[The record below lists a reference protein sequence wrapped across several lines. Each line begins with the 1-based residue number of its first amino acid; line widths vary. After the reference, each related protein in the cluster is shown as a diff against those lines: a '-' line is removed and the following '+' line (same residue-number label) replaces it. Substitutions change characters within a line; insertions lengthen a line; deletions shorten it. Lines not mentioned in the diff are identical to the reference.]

1 MSRISVVAMLVAA
14 ELLIVGMAVY
24 ALGGGPAAL
33 AGSRRHVSFAAA
45 PVEPLAA
52 GETPQVAIDDAA
64 SRVSVGVSNDGL
76 VHVRDLTQMRGAI
89 FSSSNYPQLRVT
101 RTADGVRIERSA
113 RQNFSVELF
122 GFSDEA
128 IQVDVPS
135 GSHVQIARCSGAD
148 VAGISG
154 GVNVQS
160 QDGHVNLS
168 DLRGT
173 VDASSDDGY
182 LTATNVRGDRLAM
195 ESSDGHLTLADVT
208 VGSLVART
216 REGRIE
222 ASNLTIA
229 GARPDATLHSDD
241 GPLRV
246 AGTFGPNGSY
256 EVSTDDG
263 SVNLRVPRD
272 SDLAIDASS
281 GDGRIDVDGSSLAR
295 DDSARQ
301 TLRLGAGSSTMKL
314 ATSDG
319 SIHLYTNGDF
329 HNHGF

>member
-1 MSRISVVAMLVAA
+1 MSRASVVAMLVAA

-24 ALGGGPAAL
+24 ALGYGPPTL
-33 AGSRRHVSFAAA
+33 AGSMHHVDFAAA
-45 PVEPLAA
+45 HVEPMAA
-52 GETPQVAIDDAA
+52 GGTPQVVIDDAA
-64 SRVSVGVSNDGL
+64 SRVRVGVSNDGL
-76 VHVRDLTQMRGAI
+76 VHVRDLTQMRGTI
-89 FSSSNYPQLRVT
+89 FSSSSYPQLRVT
-101 RTADGVRIERSA
+101 RTPDGVRIERAA
-113 RQNFSVELF
+113 RQHFSVGLF
-122 GFSDEA
+122 GFSTEA

-148 VAGISG
+148 VNGITG

-160 QDGHVNLS
+160 QDGHINLS

-173 VDASSDDGY
+173 VNASSDEGY

-195 ESSDGHLTLADVT
+195 ESSDGHLALADVA

-216 REGRIE
+216 HEGRIE
-222 ASNLTIA
+222 AKNLTIA
-229 GARPDATLHSDD
+229 GTRPDATLHSDD

-256 EVSTDDG
+256 EVSTDEG
-263 SVNLRVPRD
+263 SVNLRVPQD
-272 SDLAIDASS
+272 SDLAIDAST
-281 GDGRIDVDGSSLAR
+281 GEGRIEVDGSSLAR

-301 TLRLGAGSSTMKL
+301 TIRLGAGSGTMKL

-329 HNHGF
+329 QSHGF

>member
-1 MSRISVVAMLVAA
+1 MSRVSVVAMLLAA
-14 ELLIVGMAVY
+14 EVLIAGMAVY
-24 ALGGGPAAL
+24 ALGGGPTAF
-33 AGSRRHVSFAAA
+33 AGSMHRVDFAAA

-52 GETPQVAIDDAA
+52 GETPQVAINDAA

-89 FSSSNYPQLRVT
+89 FSSSSYPQLRVT

-113 RQNFSVELF
+113 RQHSSVELF
-122 GFSDEA
+122 GFSVEA

-148 VAGISG
+148 VNGITG
-154 GVNVQS
+154 GVSVQS
-160 QDGHVNLS
+160 QDGHVNLR

-195 ESSDGHLTLADVT
+195 ESSDGHLTLADVS

-216 REGRIE
+216 HDGRIE
-222 ASNLTIA
+222 ANNLTVA
-229 GARPDATLHSDD
+229 GTRPDATLHSDD

-256 EVSTDDG
+256 EVSTGDG
-263 SVNLRVPRD
+263 SVNLRVPQD
-272 SDLAIDASS
+272 SDLAIDAST

-301 TLRLGAGSSTMKL
+301 TIRLGAGSSTMKL

-329 HNHGF
+329 QSHGF

>member
-14 ELLIVGMAVY
+14 ELLIVGMAIY
-24 ALGGGPAAL
+24 ALGGGPPAL
-33 AGSRRHVSFAAA
+33 AGSMHHVDFAAA
-45 PVEPLAA
+45 PIEPLAA
-52 GETPQVAIDDAA
+52 GGTPLVAVDDAA
-64 SRVSVGVSNDGL
+64 SRVRVGVSNDGL

-89 FSSSNYPQLRVT
+89 FSSSSYPQLRVT
-101 RTADGVRIERSA
+101 RTADGVRIERPA
-113 RQNFSVELF
+113 RQHFSVDLF
-122 GFSDEA
+122 GFSTAA

-135 GSHVQIARCSGAD
+135 GSHVQIVRCSGAD
-148 VAGISG
+148 VDGITG

-160 QDGHVNLS
+160 QDGHISLS
-168 DLRGT
+168 DLRGI

-195 ESSDGHLTLADVT
+195 ESSDGHLTLADVS

-216 REGRIE
+216 RDGRIE
-222 ASNLTIA
+222 ANNLTIA

-241 GPLRV
+241 GPLRI
-246 AGTFGPNGSY
+246 AGTFGANGSY
-256 EVSTDDG
+256 EVSTGDG

-272 SDLAIDASS
+272 SDFTIDAST

-295 DDSARQ
+295 DDSAQQ
-301 TLRLGAGSSTMKL
+301 TIRLGAGSGTMKL

-329 HNHGF
+329 QSHGF

>member
-1 MSRISVVAMLVAA
+1 MSRVSVVAMLVAA
-14 ELLIVGMAVY
+14 ELLIVGMGVY
-24 ALGGGPAAL
+24 ALGGGPAAF
-33 AGSRRHVSFAAA
+33 AGSLHHAGFAAV
-45 PVEPLAA
+45 PIEPLAA
-52 GETPQVAIDDAA
+52 GEAPKVAIDDAG

-89 FSSSNYPQLRVT
+89 FSSSSYPQLRVT

-113 RQNFSVELF
+113 QQHFSVELF
-122 GFSDEA
+122 GFSTEA

-135 GSHVQIARCSGAD
+135 ASHVQIARCSGAA
-148 VAGISG
+148 VNGITG

-195 ESSDGHLTLADVT
+195 ESNDGHLTLADVA

-216 REGRIE
+216 HDGRIE
-222 ASNLTIA
+222 ANNLTIA

-256 EVSTDDG
+256 EVSTGDG
-263 SVNLRVPRD
+263 SVNLRVPQD
-272 SDLAIDASS
+272 SDLAIDAST

-295 DDSARQ
+295 DDSAPH
-301 TLRLGAGSSTMKL
+301 TIRLGAGSGTMKL

-329 HNHGF
+329 QSHGF

>member
-1 MSRISVVAMLVAA
+1 MSRISVVAMLIAA

-24 ALGGGPAAL
+24 ALGGGPVAL
-33 AGSRRHVSFAAA
+33 AGGMRHVDFAAA
-45 PVEPLAA
+45 TVEPLAA
-52 GETPQVAIDDAA
+52 GETPQIAIDDAA
-64 SRVSVGVSNDGL
+64 SRVSVGVSNDRL

-89 FSSSNYPQLRVT
+89 FSSSSYPQLRVT
-101 RTADGVRIERSA
+101 RTADGVRIERSP
-113 RQNFSVELF
+113 QQHFSVELF
-122 GFSDEA
+122 DFSAEA
-128 IQVDVPS
+128 IHVDVPS
-135 GSHVQIARCSGAD
+135 GSHVQIAHCSGAD
-148 VAGISG
+148 VDGITG

-173 VDASSDDGY
+173 VNASSDDGY

-195 ESSDGHLTLADVT
+195 ESSDGHLTLANVA

-216 REGRIE
+216 HEGRIE
-222 ASNLTIA
+222 ANNLTIA
-229 GARPDATLHSDD
+229 GERPDATLHSDD

-263 SVNLRVPRD
+263 SVKLRVPHD
-272 SDLAIDASS
+272 SDLAIDAST

-301 TLRLGAGSSTMKL
+301 TIRLGAGSGTMKL

-329 HNHGF
+329 QSHGF

>member
-33 AGSRRHVSFAAA
+33 AGSRHQVNFAAA

-113 RQNFSVELF
+113 RKNFSVALF
-122 GFSDEA
+122 GFRDEA

-195 ESSDGHLTLADVT
+195 ESSDGHLMLADVT

-301 TLRLGAGSSTMKL
+301 AIRLGVGSSTMKL

>member
-1 MSRISVVAMLVAA
+1 MSRVSVVAMLLAA
-14 ELLIVGMAVY
+14 EVWIAGMAVY
-24 ALGGGPAAL
+24 ALGGGVTF
-33 AGSRRHVSFAAA
+33 AGSVHHADFAAA
-45 PVEPLAA
+45 PVEPIAA
-52 GETPQVAIDDAA
+52 GESPAVAIDDAA

-89 FSSSNYPQLRVT
+89 FSSSSYPQLRVT
-101 RTADGVRIERSA
+101 RTGDGVRIERRA
-113 RQNFSVELF
+113 AHHFSVEVF
-122 GFSDEA
+122 GFSTEA

-148 VAGISG
+148 VDGITG
-154 GVNVQS
+154 GVNVRS
-160 QDGHVNLS
+160 QDGHVTLS
-168 DLRGT
+168 RLRGT
-173 VDASSDDGY
+173 VDAGSDDGY
-182 LTATNVRGDRLAM
+182 LTATNVQGDRLAM
-195 ESSDGHLTLADVT
+195 ESNDGHLTLADVS

-216 REGRIE
+216 HEGRIE
-222 ASNLTIA
+222 ANNLTIA

-246 AGTFGPNGSY
+246 AGTFAPNGSY

-263 SVNLRVPRD
+263 SVNLRVAQD
-272 SDLAIDASS
+272 SDLAIDAST
-281 GDGRIDVDGSSLAR
+281 GDGQIEVDGTSLAR

-301 TLRLGAGSSTMKL
+301 TIRLGAGSSTMKL

-329 HNHGF
+329 QSHGF

>member
-1 MSRISVVAMLVAA
+1 MSRVSVVAMLVAA

-24 ALGGGPAAL
+24 ALGGGPATF
-33 AGSRRHVSFAAA
+33 AGSMHHADFAAA

-89 FSSSNYPQLRVT
+89 FSTSSYPQLRVT

-113 RQNFSVELF
+113 RRHFSVELF
-122 GFSDEA
+122 DFSAEA

-148 VAGISG
+148 VNGITG

-173 VDASSDDGY
+173 VDASSDGY

-195 ESSDGHLTLADVT
+195 ESSDGHLTLADVS

-216 REGRIE
+216 HEGRIE
-222 ASNLTIA
+222 ANNLTIA

-263 SVNLRVPRD
+263 SVNLRVPQD
-272 SDLAIDASS
+272 SDLAIDAST
-281 GDGRIDVDGSSLAR
+281 GNGRIDVDGSSLAR

-301 TLRLGAGSSTMKL
+301 TIRLGAGSGTMKL

-329 HNHGF
+329 QSHGF